1 VVDIILL
8 RSLHCPTVASLY
20 PRKRSRFWW
29 IEYIDAAGKRRQE
42 STKLRRDVAAQ
53 TRKARDLCR
62 ELTKQEAAQAGNVDG
77 VRSEL
82 WASWVPRFI
91 AQRYGSGGLGTTRE
105 RYDTAWR
112 NLEAFLRA
120 HEIAVPR
127 QLARQQVR
135 DYVAWRKTARPELG
149 VHKAAKNT
157 ALLEIKFLGTI
168 MDEAVESGFCHSN
181 PCRKLGIKRDKA
193 KSKPKIE
200 IKEHRLITRALKREA
215 EWMRVS
221 YKIAWEQ
228 GCRFSETCFP
238 LSDVDLARNV
248 VGFRTKG
255 EKETVAEF
263 PLSPRLRP
271 LLRRLIR
278 EGKKRTFEMPK
289 WPAKQWFYFFR
300 KLKLGHLCFH
310 STRVSFVTRCYEA
323 GIPREHVMRLAGH
336 ASTLAHEIYPRV
348 SSSSELLQQLRRL
361 VA

>member
-1 VVDIILL
+1 M
-8 RSLHCPTVASLY
+8 ASLY
-20 PRKRSRFWW
+20 PRKRSRYWW
-29 IEYIDAAGKRRQE
+29 VEYIDAEGGRRQE

-53 TRKARDLCR
+53 SRKARELCQ
-62 ELTKQEAAQAGNVDG
+62 ELTKAEREQSVDSTAR

-82 WASWVPRFI
+82 WANWVPRFI
-91 AQRYGSGGLGTTRE
+91 AQRYGAADHGSTRE

-120 HEIAVPR
+120 HEIIVPR
-127 QLARQQVR
+127 QLTRQQVR
-135 DYVAWRKTARPELG
+135 DYVAWRRRARPEIG

-157 ALLEIKFLGTI
+157 ALLEIKLLGLI
-168 MDEAVESGFCHSN
+168 MDEAVESGFCSAN

-193 KSKPKIE
+193 KVKPKIE
-200 IKEHRLITRALKREA
+200 IEEHRLITRALKREP

-238 LSDVDLARNV
+238 LSNVDLTRNV
-248 VGFRTKG
+248 IGFRTKG

-271 LLRRLIR
+271 MLRRLMR
-278 EGKKRTFEMPK
+278 EGKKRTFEMPP
-289 WPAKQWFYFFR
+289 WPAKAWFYFFR
-300 KLKLGHLCFH
+300 KLGLGHLCFH

-336 ASTLAHEIYPRV
+336 LSTLAHEIYPRL
-348 SSSSELLQQLRRL
+348 SSSGSLLQEMRRL
-361 VA
+361 IA